1 MSTVLVST
9 MSPSTPFSRR
19 QFVVPRFPARKA
31 GPNVISEHSMK
42 SRELPTRSTESETLS
57 SLQGLP
63 VELIQKIYNE
73 CSDIQSVA
81 NLSATSRRFRAA
93 YIGSQKLLIIENVL
107 ENQFGPLHDAIQV
120 VTYNDSQPVHMPRKP
135 DMSMA
140 LAQQVA
146 AIGYVAQKW
155 EAIYP
160 LLRWRVHT
168 EHRRILRPHEGYRF
182 RRAMYRMWLYSK
194 AFHNST
200 YLELQRSLPRPCSGD
215 CRTVFMRR
223 FDDDEITEITELN
236 DILHDMIHNDLCPS
250 NAIIQQ
256 RYSQSFP
263 DQAPL
268 YFGTY
273 ETYPA
278 HCGMDMLIRK
288 VVLKR
293 DLPTDL
299 VGEAWGTLELQEG
312 VVRDILKLEP
322 DRLLHFKEKLANKAE
337 RVSYLALMPESFH
350 QCPSTLRYAVEAV
363 MSERDYWMGPNH
375 GIDGGI
381 LDFLDE
387 KPGGRYK
394 ARDDGGYVADES
406 SDDIVDIEDEEDSDG
421 EEDEGRVEVRGI

>member
-120 VTYNDSQPVHMPRKP
+120 VTYNDSQPVHVPRKP

-363 MSERDYWMGPNH
+363 MSERNYWMGPNH

-394 ARDDGGYVADES
+394 ARDDGGYVTDES
-406 SDDIVDIEDEEDSDG
+406 SDDVVDIEDEEDSDG
-421 EEDEGRVEVRGI
+421 EEDEGRVEARGI

>member
-1 MSTVLVST
+1 M
-9 MSPSTPFSRR
+9 
-19 QFVVPRFPARKA
+19 
-31 GPNVISEHSMK
+31 N
-42 SRELPTRSTESETLS
+42 SRELSTRSSEPESLA

-63 VELIQKIYNE
+63 VELIQKIYHE
-73 CSDIQSVA
+73 CSDIQSVV
-81 NLSATSRRFRAA
+81 NLSAISRRYRAA
-93 YIGSQKLLIIENVL
+93 YVGSQKLLIIENVL

-120 VTYNDSQPVHMPRKP
+120 VTYNDSQPVHVPRRP
-135 DMSMA
+135 AMSMA

-146 AIGYVAQKW
+146 AIGYVAKKW
-155 EAIYP
+155 ESIYP

-168 EHRRILRPHEGYRF
+168 EHRRTLRAHESYRF

-194 AFHNST
+194 AFHNSS
-200 YLELQRSLPRPCSGD
+200 YLELQRTLPRPCSGD
-215 CRTVFMRR
+215 RRTVFMRR

-250 NAIIQQ
+250 NTIIQQ

-263 DQAPL
+263 GQAPL

-293 DLPTDL
+293 DLPTDI

-322 DRLLHFKEKLANKAE
+322 DQLLHFKDKLANKAE
-337 RVSYLALMPESFH
+337 RMSYLALMPESFH
-350 QCPSTLRYAVEAV
+350 QRPSTLRYAVESV
-363 MSERDYWMGPNH
+363 MAERDYWMGPNH

-387 KPGGRYK
+387 KPGGRYETQENK
-394 ARDDGGYVADES
+394 GGNTDEES
-406 SDDIVDIEDEEDSDG
+406 SDDVVELEDDEQSDNEESEEEEEDVS
-421 EEDEGRVEVRGI
+421 ELEFRVV